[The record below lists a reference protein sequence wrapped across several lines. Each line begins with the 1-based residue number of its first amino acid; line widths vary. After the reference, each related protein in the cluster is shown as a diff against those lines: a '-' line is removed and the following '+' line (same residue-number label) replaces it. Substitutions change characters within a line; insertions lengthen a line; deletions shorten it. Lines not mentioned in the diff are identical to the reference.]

1 MASQEAPSQAPDF
14 VPASMVAPLIGSPA
28 ALPPEL
34 ADNLNLSRW
43 AESLANGAP
52 YAGPDP
58 NYLSRLLI
66 RQTLEA
72 TSPEQVFSPNHLDG
86 LQKVIPTVP
95 RAGTGPNQLH
105 APYVASST

>member
-52 YAGPDP
+52 YAEPDP

-72 TSPEQVFSPNHLDG
+72 TSPQPVSSPNPLHAFHT
-86 LQKVIPTVP
+86 PTPNAP
-95 RAGTGPNQLH
+95 RAATGPPPLDTH
-105 APYVASST
+105 